1 MLQELTWKEKL
12 NLACNRGKCRK
23 RELILIKYHLTLVE
37 NPFRDPGIDLF
48 SCSCKR
54 WSGGIQLQLLA
65 GISIAPILLR
75 QDPTQQLDVSAPGVW
90 LQNCHV
96 DIEEGDKKGNIKSR
110 VHDQVIRD
118 INKTLCRWCAL
129 GSTSR
134 GLEV

>member
-96 DIEEGDKKGNIKSR
+96 DIEEGDKKGKHQFKGARSGYQR
-110 VHDQVIRD
+110 HQQDFMQVVCTWFDSPRP
-118 INKTLCRWCAL
+118 
-129 GSTSR
+129 
-134 GLEV
+134 